1 MSAAISSAQTFTA
14 GRDGVLAGV
23 SIDTYDANEE
33 PPTPSAPLRVSIR
46 NTENGLPGQ
55 TVLATT
61 VLDSQVVP
69 ISQLITFPQH
79 PQIHSG
85 VQYAIVL
92 NLENPQP
99 SDRAGWI
106 GSVGNAYPR
115 GDECASFNA
124 GVDWFCYSD
133 PAQQQFDNHF
143 EHVRESH
150 PHDPHVKEPV
160 QERRLAQ
167 QPGVQEPGQCIAFVN
182 HGP

>member
-1 MSAAISSAQTFTA
+1 M
-14 GRDGVLAGV
+14 
-23 SIDTYDANEE
+23 
-33 PPTPSAPLRVSIR
+33 
-46 NTENGLPGQ
+46 
-55 TVLATT
+55 LATT

-69 ISQLITFPQH
+69 IPQPDALPQH

-99 SDRAGWI
+99 LDRAGWI

-143 EHVRESH
+143 QTFVLPH

-160 QERRLAQ
+160 QVAGWHNYPQ
-167 QPGVQEPGQCIAFVN
+167 FKNQGQCIAFVN
-182 HGP
+182 HWPVDEAVGLSE